1 MTSARDLSPGRAF
14 GIHWPTSQRSPARIR
29 IARDEI
35 DFLAPNFRRRTAARL
50 DRVCGTSAFSGERLE
65 KARCFIAREA
75 TSQERISSLPR
86 EYLEN
91 SLDRYARGEPYYRSF
106 RYSTLSSGAV
116 YYLTVVRGYGRSV
129 NFRIFVSALPRERV
143 FPGCYFSTLNTRS
156 PLTQRPISR
165 LRGGN
170 SVSVIEIIRT
180 LRRLGAHLCSIN
192 AEGDRSTGATVGR
205 EGMGGARVKERSCA
219 ARARKAQKGSK
230 RGDGRRSTVP
240 T

>member
-1 MTSARDLSPGRAF
+1 L
-14 GIHWPTSQRSPARIR
+14 
-29 IARDEI
+29 I
-35 DFLAPNFRRRTAARL
+35 DT
-50 DRVCGTSAFSGERLE
+50 
-65 KARCFIAREA
+65 
-75 TSQERISSLPR
+75 
-86 EYLEN
+86 
-91 SLDRYARGEPYYRSF
+91 RGESLITVVSDILRYR
-106 RYSTLSSGAV
+106 RDRAV
-116 YYLTVVRGYGRSV
+116 YYLTEVRRYGRPV

-192 AEGDRSTGATVGR
+192 AEGDRSTGATGGRGR
-205 EGMGGARVKERSCA
+205 EGGGARVKERSCA

-230 RGDGRRSTVP
+230 RGDGRSRRDRYAYGRRDGTLPPDAEGVAG
-240 T
+240 TRREYQ